1 MHAADSKLILASA
14 SPRRLDLLKQIH
26 ITPSDILP
34 ADIDETP
41 LKGERPEALALRLAT
56 GKAEAVKQALSSTD
70 QQDTFILAADTVVA
84 QGQKEMGK
92 PIDTNEARK
101 FLKIMSGK
109 RHAVLGGIAI
119 IAPDG
124 RISSK
129 VVKTTVQ
136 FKRLTAQE
144 IDLYIESGE
153 WDGKAGGYAIQGL
166 ASAFV
171 KSINGS
177 YSNIVGLSLYETRN
191 MLIGLGYQG

>member
-26 ITPSDILP
+26 ITPADILP

-56 GKAEAVKQALSSTD
+56 SKAQAVQHALSSTD
-70 QQDTFILAADTVVA
+70 HDGAFILAADTVVA

-92 PIDTNEARK
+92 PVDANEARK

-109 RHAVLGGIAI
+109 RHVVLGGIAI

-144 IDLYIESGE
+144 IELYIESGE

>member
-26 ITPSDILP
+26 ITPADILP

-41 LKGERPEALALRLAT
+41 FKGERPEALALRLAT
-56 GKAEAVKQALSSTD
+56 GKAQAVQQALSSTD
-70 QQDTFILAADTVVA
+70 HQNAFILAADTVVA

-92 PIDTNEARK
+92 PVDANEARK

-109 RHAVLGGIAI
+109 RHIVLGGIAI

-129 VVKTTVQ
+129 VVKTTVK

-191 MLIGLGYQG
+191 MLIGLGYKG

>member
-26 ITPSDILP
+26 ITPADILP

-41 LKGERPEALALRLAT
+41 IKGERPEALALRLAT
-56 GKAEAVKQALSSTD
+56 GKAQAVQQALSSTD
-70 QQDTFILAADTVVA
+70 HQNAFILAADTVVA

-92 PIDTNEARK
+92 PADANEARK

-109 RHAVLGGIAI
+109 RHVVLGGIAI